1 MSLARR
7 NPPEGSVHARTYA
20 TLEEAALNPFKYI
33 KVAYNW
39 ARIHSALGYLSPTV
53 LEKAN

>member
-1 MSLARR
+1 M
-7 NPPEGSVHARTYA
+7 HARTYA